1 MTPLF
6 CISGTMFELSSAGRI
21 VNRISRARGAEAV
34 FDGDLRSTAMKKIL
48 RLKKLINWTVQGPVV
63 LRVVGHMVTYNIA
76 LFALLLM
83 AWGMCSLTGFLAE
96 ETETSEYFVFKRDAI
111 SVLLCMAIIT
121 PYMVWD
127 LISLTN
133 RIAGPLYR
141 FEALMKEFVRS
152 GTLDKANLRQGDL
165 LKGFQTQFNEFVEA
179 LHALYPETIPATAP
193 SNDDSKSFEEPKVMT
208 SEHTVSA
215 SSN

>member
-1 MTPLF
+1 MKK
-6 CISGTMFELSSAGRI
+6 
-21 VNRISRARGAEAV
+21 V
-34 FDGDLRSTAMKKIL
+34 LRS
-48 RLKKLINWTVQGPVV
+48 KKLINMTVQGPIL
-63 LRVVGHMVTYNIA
+63 LRVIGHMFTYNIA

-83 AWGMCSLTGFLAE
+83 AWGMCSVTGFLTE
-96 ETETSEYFVFKRDAI
+96 EPVTSESFVFKRDLI
-111 SVLLCMAIIT
+111 SV
-121 PYMVWD
+121 

-141 FEALMKEFVRS
+141 FEALMKDFVRS
-152 GTLDKANLRQGDL
+152 GTLDRANLRESDL

-193 SNDDSKSFEEPKVMT
+193 SNDDSTSVEEPTVT
-208 SEHTVSA
+208 ISEPTVVA

>member
-1 MTPLF
+1 MKK
-6 CISGTMFELSSAGRI
+6 
-21 VNRISRARGAEAV
+21 V
-34 FDGDLRSTAMKKIL
+34 LRS
-48 RLKKLINWTVQGPVV
+48 KKLINMTVQGPIL
-63 LRVVGHMVTYNIA
+63 LRVIGHMFTYNIA

-83 AWGMCSLTGFLAE
+83 AWGMCSVTGFLAE
-96 ETETSEYFVFKRDAI
+96 EPVTSESFVFKRDLI

-121 PYMVWD
+121 PYMIWD

-141 FEALMKEFVRS
+141 FEALMKDFVRS
-152 GTLDKANLRQGDL
+152 GTLDRANLRESDL

-193 SNDDSKSFEEPKVMT
+193 SNDDSTSVEEPTVT
-208 SEHTVSA
+208 ISEPTVVA

>member
-1 MTPLF
+1 M
-6 CISGTMFELSSAGRI
+6 
-21 VNRISRARGAEAV
+21 NRISRARGAEVV
-34 FDGDLRSTAMKKIL
+34 FDGDLRSTAMKKI
-48 RLKKLINWTVQGPVV
+48 RRSKKLINWTVQGPIV

-83 AWGMCSLTGFLAE
+83 AWGICSLTGFLAE
-96 ETETSEYFVFKRDAI
+96 EPVTSEYFVFERDSI

-121 PYMVWD
+121 PYMIWD

-141 FEALMKEFVRS
+141 FEALMKDFVRS
-152 GTLDKANLRQGDL
+152 GTLDHANLREGDL

-193 SNDDSKSFEEPKVMT
+193 SNDDSKSVEEPTVMI